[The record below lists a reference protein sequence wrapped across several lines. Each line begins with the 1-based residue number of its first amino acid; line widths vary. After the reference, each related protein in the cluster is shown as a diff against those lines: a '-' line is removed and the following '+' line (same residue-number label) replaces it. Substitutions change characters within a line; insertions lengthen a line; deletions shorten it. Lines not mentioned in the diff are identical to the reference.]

1 MKKPYEVTHCEYCDS
16 LIVVQSPPKKEYHER
31 GMIVIEEG
39 TILLSDDLVK
49 AKKKR
54 GMTASHAVCIDGYY
68 CDHRCLLAKIRE
80 ILDIK
85 E

>member
-1 MKKPYEVTHCEYCDS
+1 MR
-16 LIVVQSPPKKEYHER
+16 SPPKKEYHER

-49 AKKKR
+49 AKTKK
-54 GMTASHAVCIDGYY
+54 GMASSHARDLAGYY
-68 CDHRCLLAKIRE
+68 CDHRCLIAKIRE
-80 ILDIK
+80 ILNIK